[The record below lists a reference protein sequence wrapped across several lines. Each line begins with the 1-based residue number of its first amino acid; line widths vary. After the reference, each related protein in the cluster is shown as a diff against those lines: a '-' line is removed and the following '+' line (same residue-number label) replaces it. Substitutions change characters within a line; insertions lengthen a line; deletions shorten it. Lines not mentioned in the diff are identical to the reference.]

1 MDLATAISKTSLV
14 NKSIRYY
21 FAFSQKPRKLIG
33 NNVTR
38 NNCDKVFGM
47 GYLNPSCISNAS
59 THRRGAFLFEGL
71 RFPFRGCLIAERN
84 KSITPFLRLGV
95 IDSCMQLLYRITIN
109 QALWQTRI

>member
-38 NNCDKVFGM
+38 NNCDKAFGM
-47 GYLNPSCISNAS
+47 GCLDPSCISNAS
-59 THRRGAFLFEGL
+59 THRRGAFLFDGL

-95 IDSCMQLLYRITIN
+95 IDSCMHLLYRITIN

>member
-1 MDLATAISKTSLV
+1 MDLATAIFKTSLV

-47 GYLNPSCISNAS
+47 G
-59 THRRGAFLFEGL
+59 
-71 RFPFRGCLIAERN
+71 CL
-84 KSITPFLRLGV
+84 SLH
-95 IDSCMQLLYRITIN
+95 MY
-109 QALWQTRI
+109 